1 MSLVSPRKDRRKK
14 WWSEKKKS
22 RATVREGLRPNPST
36 VNPFVITTENKGGF
50 KQSDHTKKVLS
61 SSSNIS
67 EIRTTRATT
76 EHRNH
81 AKSTSEN
88 RNHDKTKDKNQSK
101 VKNGSK
107 NDKVKIDTSKKKNET
122 NSKSKS
128 ENSLEEKKTLE
139 TKYVLFIGNLPY
151 SVTKE
156 NLEEHFRKTGGV
168 KKIRIPQDKAK
179 QCSRGFA
186 YIEFKDRISHGIAL
200 RLHHTTLGGRKI
212 NVEFTSIGGKNEKRK
227 EKLKQKNEALAKF
240 KMPLDS

>member
-1 MSLVSPRKDRRKK
+1 MSSTTPRKERRMK
-14 WWSEKKKS
+14 WMAERIKSGMS
-22 RATVREGLRPNPST
+22 RATKREGLRPNPSA
-36 VNPFVITTENKGGF
+36 VNPFVITSENKGGF
-50 KQSDHTKKVLS
+50 KPSNHAQKVLS

-67 EIRTTRATT
+67 AHKTISKLGDQKDTSNE
-76 EHRNH
+76 NH
-81 AKSTSEN
+81 SGKP
-88 RNHDKTKDKNQSK
+88 KTKNNSKNSVK
-101 VKNGSK
+101 VKNDKDDKKDESDSK
-107 NDKVKIDTSKKKNET
+107 
-122 NSKSKS
+122 KS
-128 ENSLEEKKTLE
+128 ENTQQENKTSE

-212 NVEFTSIGGKNEKRK
+212 NVEFTSIGGKNEQRK
-227 EKLKQKNEALAKF
+227 DKLKKKNEALAKF
-240 KMPLDS
+240 KMPLGS

>member
-1 MSLVSPRKDRRKK
+1 MKVALNIINQNC
-14 WWSEKKKS
+14 SECS
-22 RATVREGLRPNPST
+22 RVLNFNLYLNFAGLRPNPST

-156 NLEEHFRKTGGV
+156 NLEEHFRKTG
-168 KKIRIPQDKAK
+168 INIPLYVSTTVTRK
-179 QCSRGFA
+179 SF
-186 YIEFKDRISHGIAL
+186 FLL
-200 RLHHTTLGGRKI
+200 RWEIL
-212 NVEFTSIGGKNEKRK
+212 
-227 EKLKQKNEALAKF
+227 
-240 KMPLDS
+240 